1 MSGSSVSV
9 SGGASALV
17 TRFPWL
23 EGQPVCDG
31 LWPWSAPYLPIGA
44 DLGIQIRRY
53 RDAGFTHASF
63 TAASGQE
70 METEALVNLGSLEQD
85 LRAEGVTI
93 AHNENA
99 IRAAMEAGRF
109 SASFHFQSSTPF
121 TRSLDMVD
129 AFLSAGIQ
137 RAILAYNEANIFADG
152 CHEARNAGL
161 SARGRELV
169 RRMDAAGMRIDLTHC
184 GERAS
189 FDVLEMELAHPPIF
203 SHSNARALYEHERNI
218 TDTQIRTARD
228 AGSYIGING
237 VGFFLGATGVDIPK
251 EMARHA
257 AHIAEIAGADKLG
270 VGLDYMYLDGSDY
283 GFYHSQKHRWPR
295 GYPTPPWSF
304 FEPEQLGDLVQE
316 LLAIGF
322 DKGEIRGILGENY
335 LRLTMADATRLP
347 LPKP

>member
-1 MSGSSVSV
+1 
-9 SGGASALV
+9 
-17 TRFPWL
+17 
-23 EGQPVCDG
+23 
-31 LWPWSAPYLPIGA
+31 
-44 DLGIQIRRY
+44 
-53 RDAGFTHASF
+53 
-63 TAASGQE
+63 
-70 METEALVNLGSLEQD
+70 
-85 LRAEGVTI
+85 
-93 AHNENA
+93 
-99 IRAAMEAGRF
+99 
-109 SASFHFQSSTPF
+109 
-121 TRSLDMVD
+121 
-129 AFLSAGIQ
+129 
-137 RAILAYNEANIFADG
+137 
-152 CHEARNAGL
+152 
-161 SARGRELV
+161 
-169 RRMDAAGMRIDLTHC
+169 MRIDLTHC

-304 FEPEQLGDLVQE
+304 YEVLTRARSAESSERIICVSRWPTRRAFPYQNRENANGSRSFGFAPFSTQS
-316 LLAIGF
+316 AIISATAGA
-322 DKGEIRGILGENY
+322 
-335 LRLTMADATRLP
+335 MAQPWPFQPTA
-347 LPKP
+347 